1 MPPKKRNAV
10 AAGLGQ
16 AQPTRATKTQAA
28 TTIRN
33 ATIRNATI
41 RNATIRNATIRNAT
55 IRNSTQPASRS
66 APTGPVAD
74 PAIDPAQQ
82 FRRVDEDTIVARVI
96 SAPEIQNLGE
106 RLETIQD
113 SISNAIND
121 KVSDMFD
128 QIMDRMDERFD
139 VFQAAPGTPR
149 MNQGTSNPP
158 GSVATDVLSRYP
170 WVDKATFEAIA
181 NGDFDIYNLPKLH
194 REDEPRHRNS
204 KKTLEGVHFSLD
216 GTNPEFI
223 VGRTKMHNAFKD
235 LATFLSAWWIYVSIR
250 TSYAPERG
258 PGLAYW
264 SERLVFHTQK
274 GFPWS
279 VCLNYAIAYFQ
290 KHQNSPTESWF
301 SVDSELVSNYFAIAN
316 VTPTAPFANTV
327 LNRAK
332 RSGQPTAT
340 SASNDSICFDWNRVG
355 AGCTF
360 PEKYGVPCPRRHVC
374 SRCTKESHKAFNC
387 PKPSTDQPPSI
398 KA

>member
-16 AQPTRATKTQAA
+16 AQPPRATKTQAA
-28 TTIRN
+28 
-33 ATIRNATI
+33 ATIRNAM
-41 RNATIRNATIRNAT
+41 
-55 IRNSTQPASRS
+55 QPASRA
-66 APTGPVAD
+66 APTGPAVD
-74 PAIDPAQQ
+74 PALDHAQQ
-82 FRRVDEDTIVARVI
+82 FERVDEDTIVARVI
-96 SAPEIQNLGE
+96 SAPEIRNLGE
-106 RLETIQD
+106 RLENIHD

-121 KVSDMFD
+121 KVSDMFE

-139 VFQAAPGTPR
+139 TFQSAPSTPRNSNR

-158 GSVATDVLSRYP
+158 GSVATDVLSRYS
-170 WVDKATFEAIA
+170 WVDKVTFEAIA

-316 VTPTAPFANTV
+316 ITPTTPFANTV

-340 SASNDSICFDWNRVG
+340 STSNDSICFNWNRVG

-374 SRCTKESHKAFNC
+374 SRCTKEGHKAFNC
-387 PKPSTDQPPSI
+387 SKPSTDQPPSS